1 MDCPKKLVDDHHELI
16 NIWSRWKRFGLYN
29 GPTYPDDPA
38 LYITVIEILDSEYGR
53 LGQNG

>member
-53 LGQNG
+53 LGQHG